1 MNSLILREMQLGD
14 ENALRE
20 ALKIPSDSEV
30 VFALGYKEELSLEDY
45 LKNLD
50 QLKKGINLPSNFV
63 PSTLFFGF
71 VDGKIVGRLSVRH
84 TLNESLANVG
94 GHVGY
99 LTLSPFREKG
109 YATEMLKQSLPYCRS
124 LGLKEILLTCDDDN
138 WGSIRTIE
146 SNGGVLDKEQ
156 PKIIAGSKWKRRYWI
171 VL

>member
-1 MNSLILREMQLGD
+1 MDSLVLREMQLGD
-14 ENALRE
+14 ENAFRE
-20 ALKIPSDSEV
+20 ASKIPSDSDV

-50 QLKKGINLPSNFV
+50 QLKKGINLPSHFV
-63 PSTLFFGF
+63 PSTLFFAF

-84 TLNESLANVG
+84 ALNESLAIVG

-99 LTLSPFREKG
+99 LTLSPFRKRG

-156 PKIIAGSKWKRRYWI
+156 PRVIAGSKWKRRYWI
-171 VL
+171 AL